1 MKFNP
6 QKAAELQASISGQAV
21 PIATKGVFLFGGDHW
36 VGTTP
41 TAGASVYAT
50 GNGQLTIDAADNTKV
65 GKTLGA
71 ADVDSSVLVKLE
83 L

>member
-1 MKFNP
+1 
-6 QKAAELQASISGQAV
+6 
-21 PIATKGVFLFGGDHW
+21 VFLIGSAHW

-50 GNGQLTIDAADNTKV
+50 GDGQMTIDQLGNNTKI